1 MVICPTIKTIIL
13 TDAGRALER
22 DFNGIVPFFCAHLCR
37 LSIVVAFPSVALW
50 LPKLV
55 YGPF

>member
-1 MVICPTIKTIIL
+1 MPDVPLNAIFK
-13 TDAGRALER
+13 
-22 DFNGIVPFFCAHLCR
+22 GIVPFFCAHLCR

>member
-1 MVICPTIKTIIL
+1 MIFLTVPIFVPVIESLGFDLIW
-13 TDAGRALER
+13 
-22 DFNGIVPFFCAHLCR
+22 FGIVPFFCADLCR